1 MDYPNIKEYSK
12 ETLLKYEKEVVGIY
26 LSGHPLDDYVE
37 KFKNYNFNSGMVEIA
52 EKEEGFEGEGEDEP
66 VSYVGDVQNDMKVV
80 CGGII
85 TDVRKTVTKTGNKE
99 MGFAKLE
106 DLLGTIDLTFFP
118 NAYRNLKHL
127 IVEDSMATIKGKLNL
142 REGEKPTILVDE
154 IIPWNNK
161 AKQQTEKK
169 EEKLFIK
176 FDVTN
181 VPLYNNIVNIINSY
195 PGSSEVYVRCTATG
209 NAFKMNKEVSISQHL
224 LGELLGILPE
234 DCVIAK

>member
-1 MDYPNIKEYSK
+1 MRKKKKDLENE
-12 ETLLKYEKEVVGIY
+12 G
-26 LSGHPLDDYVE
+26 DD
-37 KFKNYNFNSGMVEIA
+37 EI
-52 EKEEGFEGEGEDEP
+52 

-85 TDVRKTVTKTGNKE
+85 TDVRKTVTKNGNKE

-118 NAYRNLKHL
+118 NAYRHLKHL

-169 EEKLFIK
+169 EEKHF
-176 FDVTN
+176 
-181 VPLYNNIVNIINSY
+181 
-195 PGSSEVYVRCTATG
+195 
-209 NAFKMNKEVSISQHL
+209 H
-224 LGELLGILPE
+224 
-234 DCVIAK
+234 